1 MTETSTSADRSTE
14 TDANAGSGTDPEEEA
29 GFDRRS
35 LIKIGVG
42 FLAAVVMLY
51 LFGRVIGWNQILQ
64 TFANADLRWL
74 AVACGSTVVSLTVWA
89 KGWDVI
95 LDVVD
100 VEIPFGELDV
110 MYFSATFTDYVTPF
124 GKAGGGP
131 FIAYIL
137 STHEEAS
144 YQDSLVSV
152 LTTDT
157 LNLVP
162 YFTFAILGFVGLA
175 VTGGLPQ
182 QARLLLWGLGVL
194 MIVIPIVVVVVWKYE
209 AKVEGAMVRILN
221 PVAKR
226 TDRVDIDNLR
236 ERIRD
241 FYDNLDYIT
250 DHPRPM
256 AHTLVYAFVGWAFFA
271 LPLYLAG
278 LTLGVHIDPLLV
290 LFIVPAS
297 SLASF
302 VPTPGGTGAVEA
314 MLTGLL
320 VALTGVSG
328 GTAAAI
334 AIIYRVASYW
344 FVIAAGGIATFYV
357 IYRA

>member
-1 MTETSTSADRSTE
+1 MTETSTSADRAAEAE
-14 TDANAGSGTDPEEEA
+14 TDADPEEEA
-29 GFDRRS
+29 GFDRRT
-35 LIKIGVG
+35 LAKVGIG
-42 FLAAVVMLY
+42 FLAAVAMLY
-51 LFGRVIGWNQILQ
+51 LFGRVIGWGQIFR
-64 TFANADLRWL
+64 TFAGANLWWL
-74 AVACGSTVVSLTVWA
+74 AAACASTTVCLSLWA

-95 LDVVD
+95 LSVVD
-100 VEIPFGELDV
+100 VSIPFRELNV

-131 FIAYIL
+131 FIAYVL
-137 STHEEAS
+137 STHEEAD

-175 VTGGLPQ
+175 VTGNFPD
-182 QARLLLWGLGVL
+182 QARLLVWGLGVL
-194 MIVIPIVVVVVWKYE
+194 MVVVPAVVIAVWRFE
-209 AKVEGAMVRILN
+209 EKVEATVVKVLG

-226 TDRVDIDNLR
+226 TDRVDISSLR
-236 ERIRD
+236 ERIDD
-241 FYDNLDYIT
+241 FYDNLDYIA
-250 DHPRPM
+250 DHPRPV
-256 AHTLVYAFVGWAFFA
+256 AHTLGYAFVGWVFFA
-271 LPLYLAG
+271 LPLYFAG
-278 LTLGVHIDPLLV
+278 QTLGVTIDPLLV

-314 MLTGLL
+314 MLVGLL
-320 VALTGVSG
+320 VALTSLNADV
-328 GTAAAI
+328 AAAI
-334 AIIYRVASYW
+334 ALVYRVASYW
-344 FVIAAGGIATFYV
+344 FTIAVGGIATFYV